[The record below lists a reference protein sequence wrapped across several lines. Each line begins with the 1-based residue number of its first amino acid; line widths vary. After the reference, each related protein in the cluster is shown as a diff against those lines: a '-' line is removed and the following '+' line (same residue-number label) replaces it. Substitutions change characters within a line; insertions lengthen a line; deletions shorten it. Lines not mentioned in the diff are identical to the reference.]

1 MELRDGGIEELLC
14 FHPTN
19 GLGHR
24 SSAGTSGVPEAK
36 QVNLLYAR
44 GSFTTPRPQVK
55 NFRWFFFLQCF
66 NHPFSKR
73 VYTCTYLRTFSTTRV
88 SGMDVKSTV
97 AVLGG
102 WENTAME
109 GGYGHFSGKSF
120 FRRYTYRV
128 FFRRIG
134 M

>member
-1 MELRDGGIEELLC
+1 MVWVD
-14 FHPTN
+14 
-19 GLGHR
+19 HR
-24 SSAGTSGVPEAK
+24 SSAETSGVPETK
-36 QVNLLYAR
+36 QVN
-44 GSFTTPRPQVK
+44 FIICT
-55 NFRWFFFLQCF
+55 WFIHNTAAAGKKLPLVFFLQCF

-120 FRRYTYRV
+120 FS
-128 FFRRIG
+128 
-134 M
+134 